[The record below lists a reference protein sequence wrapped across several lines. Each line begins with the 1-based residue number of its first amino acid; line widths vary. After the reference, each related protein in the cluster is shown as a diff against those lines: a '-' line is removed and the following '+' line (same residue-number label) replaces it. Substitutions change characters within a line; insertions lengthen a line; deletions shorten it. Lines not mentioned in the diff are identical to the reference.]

1 MDNNAEFASRGRRSG
16 EILAG
21 RPPESGQPPRAPV
34 HAPAIIFDHVTVAY
48 GRGRKRSEA
57 LRNFNL
63 RIARGET
70 VALLGPSGSGKSTAL
85 KALAGFVRPVF
96 GTVRLDGEDVTDLP
110 PAKRGIGVVVQSYAL
125 FPHMRVRDNVAFGLR
140 ARRTKSDRIA
150 ECVDDALAMVSMS
163 AYADRY
169 PRELSGGQQ
178 QRVAIARALAIRP
191 RVLLLDE
198 PLAALDA
205 QLRLS
210 MIAELRQLQQSLP
223 DTAMLYVT
231 HDQSEALA
239 LADRIAV
246 MRDAELVDVDSAH
259 NLWTRPPTDFTANFL
274 GGANLIPC
282 TVGRVSGESALVS
295 VGDKML
301 SVTAPTPEIG
311 RDPWAPGASALIC
324 IRPHTLSIVGPT
336 APGALRA
343 GSEQGVA
350 RCVDQGVPR
359 SKRAARPTD
368 RCGGAGARRRSTRF
382 GCRCEVP
389 RTSRSAR
396 RSTGGGVMIAVLDR
410 VDSAGAQ
417 PRRKR
422 RRAVPVLWAIPPLLV
437 VLVAIVYPLL
447 RVLSNSAEGEGN
459 STWRAVLGST
469 LFQHALL
476 TTVYIAVLTTI
487 GCLALGT
494 FLATVLAFV
503 PFPGSELV
511 GRLIDTVL
519 ALPSFLITLAF
530 TFLYGAAGAVNALI
544 ANLTGGSR
552 PLEFLSSPAGVILA
566 ETTFFTPFVVR
577 PLLAAFAI
585 VPREQLDVAA
595 SLGASPWR
603 VLAKVVMPEAWPAL
617 MAGGSLVLLLA
628 LNEFGIVLFTGA
640 KEVVTL
646 PVLIYTRGIVTF
658 DLLGAAVIATIQIV
672 LSLALYGLYRIVFSR
687 MLAGRANSEPKGA

>member
-259 NLWTRPPTDFTANFL
+259 NLWTRPSTDFTANFL

-343 GSEQGVA
+343 RVANKVWRGASTRVSLAVSGLPDQLIDAEVPGHADVQPDSVVGVKF
-350 RCVDQGVPR
+350 PE
-359 SKRAARPTD
+359 P
-368 RCGGAGARRRSTRF
+368 AGAL
-382 GCRCEVP
+382 V
-389 RTSRSAR
+389 
-396 RSTGGGVMIAVLDR
+396 
-410 VDSAGAQ
+410 
-417 PRRKR
+417 
-422 RRAVPVLWAIPPLLV
+422 AVP
-437 VLVAIVYPLL
+437 
-447 RVLSNSAEGEGN
+447 GE
-459 STWRAVLGST
+459 A
-469 LFQHALL
+469 
-476 TTVYIAVLTTI
+476 
-487 GCLALGT
+487 
-494 FLATVLAFV
+494 
-503 PFPGSELV
+503 
-511 GRLIDTVL
+511 
-519 ALPSFLITLAF
+519 
-530 TFLYGAAGAVNALI
+530 
-544 ANLTGGSR
+544 
-552 PLEFLSSPAGVILA
+552 
-566 ETTFFTPFVVR
+566 
-577 PLLAAFAI
+577 
-585 VPREQLDVAA
+585 
-595 SLGASPWR
+595 
-603 VLAKVVMPEAWPAL
+603 
-617 MAGGSLVLLLA
+617 
-628 LNEFGIVLFTGA
+628 
-640 KEVVTL
+640 
-646 PVLIYTRGIVTF
+646 
-658 DLLGAAVIATIQIV
+658 
-672 LSLALYGLYRIVFSR
+672 
-687 MLAGRANSEPKGA
+687 